1 LILKKKSSVNYAVTP
16 VNEGDTGDFEFSI
29 EEKLIESEQTK
40 VKAQKIRQVV
50 NDLPQRQ
57 KEIIYLKFFQD
68 LGRDEIAEILHLN
81 PQTVS
86 NHLQTAIKSMRLH
99 KELILLTTFL
109 LVYILQ
115 LYF

>member
-86 NHLQTAIKSMRLH
+86 NHLQTDIKSMRLH